1 MLIKKD
7 IKLIRSLKLKKQRQ
21 FNEMFVV
28 EGRKSIHEFI
38 DNGFHLIKLF
48 SVNEKYFKGNRVN

>member
-7 IKLIRSLKLKKQRQ
+7 IKLIRSLKLKKHRQ

-28 EGRKSIHEFI
+28 EGRKSIQEFI

-48 SVNEKYFKGNRVN
+48 SIN